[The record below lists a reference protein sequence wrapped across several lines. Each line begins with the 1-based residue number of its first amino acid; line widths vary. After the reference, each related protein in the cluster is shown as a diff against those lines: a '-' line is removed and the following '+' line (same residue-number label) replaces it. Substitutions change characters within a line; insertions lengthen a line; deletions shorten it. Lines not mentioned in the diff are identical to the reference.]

1 MELQVNT
8 FYNKSIFLFFE
19 GQNMVSESSIQIQT
33 SGEGEVDDRTF
44 SKQPGKETADQEL
57 FTCYVI
63 VLSANGAILNRINHF
78 HIILQNSHL
87 KTLQEG

>member
-8 FYNKSIFLFFE
+8 FYNKSIFLFFS

-44 SKQPGKETADQEL
+44 SKQPGKENEEKKIFMSYVIDYQRIEL
-57 FTCYVI
+57 F
-63 VLSANGAILNRINHF
+63 
-78 HIILQNSHL
+78 
-87 KTLQEG
+87 